1 MLFYSWKKP
10 GIQLY
15 HRITGTDNEGISSR
29 PERKSIGISRTFDKI
44 TDSREIKRRIMIM
57 ARHIVYMVMKR
68 GVNPTLFYLKINY
81 EYGIRAKITRNSHRL
96 FSEKLF
102 KESLSKMYTEISGKG
117 AGATK
122 ITLSVSRFSTQE
134 KRTLSLLNL
143 DEDRKEY
150 HLSGKLQKLREKFG
164 LDIIKTGNEL

>member
-1 MLFYSWKKP
+1 
-10 GIQLY
+10 
-15 HRITGTDNEGISSR
+15 
-29 PERKSIGISRTFDKI
+29 
-44 TDSREIKRRIMIM
+44 
-57 ARHIVYMVMKR
+57 
-68 GVNPTLFYLKINY
+68 
-81 EYGIRAKITRNSHRL
+81 
-96 FSEKLF
+96 
-102 KESLSKMYTEISGKG
+102 MYTEISGKG
-117 AGATK
+117 AEATK